1 MRPYLSNEV
10 KIAYICRVPSEVQR
24 MKHVTR
30 FAPAFLI
37 LSVMFVSVRPCGP
50 TVVMPL
56 FDVKSRPEVPYRD
69 YAAGRLGIIMP
80 EFQRPVL
87 IAAYRYLASSGLSAD
102 EQKGIIEAWN
112 AEFHRKDF
120 RNDSVDE
127 AVRNWIAKRKAMA
140 DEKESLPA
148 ICTERNYGGYDFF
161 PNCAKNAFEVAA
173 DTLADRASAHGPSD
187 PNVREWAS
195 GQDKVFENCAAG
207 RATPP
212 DADPGAPQWLV
223 KDRAYQQAAAEFY
236 ALNYEAAKAKFRA
249 IAQDSDS
256 PWQETADYLVARTLI
271 RQASLAVSEMEARRN
286 YEEAELQLTRFTS
299 RSGKFRDSVAGL
311 LNLIKYR
318 LRPAERVVEL
328 GRQISS
334 YGGNDNFRQDV
345 IDYTWLLDRFEAEIL
360 NEVEKRKAEEERLRS
375 GTPKQEASP
384 EPSRT
389 DDPNTITIR
398 LYALERSIEVKLPA
412 DATDDDAIAA
422 VTREL
427 GKPLTDE
434 QKQNVRDNRQY
445 AFANRFSNARR
456 PDYTGRYYGEEKMDP
471 SMLPDHLRSVE
482 MTEWIFVYRMSGPAA
497 YNYAMQRYS
506 DTGSE
511 LWLLTAVTKASS
523 SSPGLARLL
532 EAAERVGRSSPAY
545 LTITYFRAK
554 LLLDLKK
561 DAAALEAVEDALN
574 SGDELTISA
583 RNAFL
588 ALRLRRSA
596 DLDAFIRNSLRRAY
610 AFDFD
615 GQEGTIADFIAEQ
628 KTYYDPEYNKDG
640 REAFDREVEE
650 RYKEELLWQDREML
664 DPSTIEILN
673 QHFTTAM
680 LIEAASSKE
689 MPEYLADQILSA
701 AWTRAYLL
709 NDRTSLTKLGPE
721 IARIRPAM
729 APFIEAANNA
739 AAPVL
744 RDRALLF
751 AVLKNPI
758 LSPYIEEG
766 LGRTDNTQEEWD
778 MDDWWCEPYDT
789 VFDDSLGETVKAP
802 LPERPPFIT
811 PARSAAAQAERKR
824 LANIGDAPKYL
835 AEKVLGWQRL
845 SPSDKRLPE
854 ALYIVARANGWTKYG
869 CGNNQELRASVISIM
884 KRAYPTSEWTKKIVA
899 EESEN

>member
-1 MRPYLSNEV
+1 
-10 KIAYICRVPSEVQR
+10 
-24 MKHVTR
+24 MKHVTKMM
-30 FAPAFLI
+30 PIFLI
-37 LSVMFVSVRPCGP
+37 LSVLLVSVRPCGP
-50 TVVMPL
+50 AVVMPL
-56 FDVKSRPEVPYRD
+56 FDLGSRPEVPYRD
-69 YAAGRLGIIMP
+69 YAAGKLGIIKP

-87 IAAYRYLASSGLSAD
+87 IAAYRYIASSGLSRD
-102 EQKGIIEAWN
+102 EQKAIIEAWN

-127 AVRNWIAKRKAMA
+127 AVRNWIAKRKAVV
-140 DEKESLPA
+140 DEKEPLPK
-148 ICTERNYGGYDFF
+148 IYTEREYGGFDFF

-173 DTLADRASAHGPSD
+173 ETLSDRLSAHGPSD
-187 PNVREWAS
+187 PNVREWIS
-195 GQDKVFENCAAG
+195 GQDKVFENCSAG
-207 RATPP
+207 RAEPT
-212 DADPGAPQWLV
+212 DTDPGAPQWLV
-223 KDRAYQQAAAEFY
+223 KDRAYQQAAADFY

-271 RQASLAVSEMEARRN
+271 RQASLGTSEMETRRF

-345 IDYTWLLDRFEAEIL
+345 IDYTWLLDRFEAEVL
-360 NEVEKRKAEEERLRS
+360 NAVEKRKAEEERLRN
-375 GTPKQEASP
+375 GTPKGEPTPEASRL
-384 EPSRT
+384 E
-389 DDPNTITIR
+389 DPNTITIR
-398 LYALERSIEVKLPA
+398 LYTPERTIEVKLPA

-422 VTREL
+422 VTREA

-445 AFANRFSNARR
+445 AFASRFSNARK
-456 PDYTGRYYGEEKMDP
+456 PDYTGRYYGDEKMDP

-482 MTEWIFVYRMSGPAA
+482 MTEWLFVYRMSGPAA
-497 YNYAMQRYS
+497 YNFAMQRYADS
-506 DTGSE
+506 GSE
-511 LWLLTAVTKASS
+511 LWLMTALTKAEP
-523 SSPGLARLL
+523 SSPGLTRLL
-532 EAAERVGRSSPAY
+532 EAAERVGRSSPAF
-545 LTITYFRAK
+545 LTVSYYRAK

-561 DAAALEAVEDALN
+561 DAAAREVVEEAMN
-574 SGDELTISA
+574 SGEQLTISA

-588 ALRLRRSA
+588 GLRLRQSA

-650 RYKEELLWQDREML
+650 RFKEELLWQDREML
-664 DPSTIEILN
+664 DASTIAILN
-673 QHFTTAM
+673 QHFTTTM
-680 LIEAASSKE
+680 LIEAAASKE
-689 MPEYLADQILSA
+689 MPEYLADQILRA
-701 AWTRAYLL
+701 AWVRAYLL
-709 NDRTSLTKLGPE
+709 NDRANLIKLGPE
-721 IARIRPAM
+721 LVRMRPDM
-729 APFIEAANNA
+729 APLIEAANSA
-739 AAPVL
+739 ATPVL

-766 LGRTDNTQEEWD
+766 LERSNNTQEEWD
-778 MDDWWCEPYDT
+778 MDDWWCAPDDMVYDEA
-789 VFDDSLGETVKAP
+789 SGEAVKAP
-802 LPERPPFIT
+802 LPNRPPFIT
-811 PARSAAAQAERKR
+811 PAKSAAAQAERKK
-824 LANIGDAPKYL
+824 LTDIGDAPKYL
-835 AEKVLGWQRL
+835 AEKVLAWQRL
-845 SPSDKRLPE
+845 APADKRLPE

-869 CGNNQELRASVISIM
+869 CGNNEELRARLIAIL
-884 KRAYPTSEWTKKIVA
+884 KRTYPASEWTKKLIA
-899 EESEN
+899 EEAEN